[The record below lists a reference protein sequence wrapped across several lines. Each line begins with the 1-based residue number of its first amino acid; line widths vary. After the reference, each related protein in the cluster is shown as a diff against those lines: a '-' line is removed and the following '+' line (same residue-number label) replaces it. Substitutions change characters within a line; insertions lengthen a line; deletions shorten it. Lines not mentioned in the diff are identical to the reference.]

1 MDTEL
6 AGTWLLQIE
15 QYIRPLPTVWRHL
28 KLNGKTVVLQ
38 THEVPM
44 TAENFRALCTGEKG
58 VGKQSNMP
66 LHYRGSIFHRVIKG
80 FMIQGG
86 VRKNS
91 KILDF
96 TRRNGTG
103 GESIYGGSFADEN
116 MRRKHDQEGLLSMAN
131 KGPNTNNSQFLIT
144 LRPTPHLDGKHVVFG
159 RVVTGFEV
167 VQAIESTPV
176 DDDDRPIG
184 IAMIAQCGELELRI
198 PPNVKIKDK
207 TKQKYI
213 EKKESSGSSSE
224 SGFGSQKKKRK
235 KSSKRPRS
243 ESSDSLSESS
253 SESEE
258 ELFLSLVQDRLQ
270 YAESHVLGPVLRMRG
285 VASRS
290 RSRSPLPRRLTMDSY
305 RPADTYIPS
314 RRRERRDRERSRE
327 PVRGRSRDRIR
338 DKSENRHL
346 SQNRDKSRDREDS
359 HDKSPVGDQNRSP
372 IRDSNWDRSKSR
384 DRDIDKNIS
393 LEQKTKS
400 DGSPERVNQANKPRE
415 RSTVFERVK
424 EVERVK
430 EADRANDDEHDSER
444 NRERDRSRSKSP
456 SPPVKYKGRGR
467 L

>member
-6 AGTWLLQIE
+6 AGTWLIQIE

-28 KLNGKTVVLQ
+28 KLNNGKTVVLQ

-86 VRKNS
+86 
-91 KILDF
+91 DF

-116 MRRKHDQEGLLSMAN
+116 MRRKHDQEGLLTMAN

-184 IAMIAQCGELELRI
+184 IAMIAQCGELELKI

-213 EKKESSGSSSE
+213 EKKDSSGSSSE
-224 SGFGSQKKKRK
+224 SGGPQKKKRK

-243 ESSDSLSESS
+243 ESSSSSIESS
-253 SESEE
+253 SESDEE
-258 ELFLSLVQDRLQ
+258 RHRPRH
-270 YAESHVLGPVLRMRG
+270 AESHVLGPALQMRG
-285 VASRS
+285 VSHVQDPTLRVVV
-290 RSRSPLPRRLTMDSY
+290 RSPLPRRLTMDSY

-314 RRRERRDRERSRE
+314 RRRERRERSRD
-327 PVRGRSRDRIR
+327 PIRGRSRDRVR
-338 DKSENRHL
+338 DKSENRHQ

-384 DRDIDKNIS
+384 DRDIDKNNS
-393 LEQKTKS
+393 WEQKTKS
-400 DGSPERVNQANKPRE
+400 DGSPERANKPRE
-415 RSTVFERVK
+415 RSTVYERVK
-424 EVERVK
+424 ET
-430 EADRANDDEHDSER
+430 DRAKDNERDSER